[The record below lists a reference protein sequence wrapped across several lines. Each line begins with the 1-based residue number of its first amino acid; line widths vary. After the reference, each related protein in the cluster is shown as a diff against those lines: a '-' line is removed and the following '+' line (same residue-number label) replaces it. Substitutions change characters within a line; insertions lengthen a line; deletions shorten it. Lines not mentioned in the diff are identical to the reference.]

1 MNDYILDLIANLKI
15 DKIIDREYLGI
26 INDLSI
32 TEYRG
37 IMAFEDEQE
46 MTCRE
51 MAKVMELSPSRSS
64 RVINNL
70 VQKGYFIRR
79 TSSRDRRSVAVTL
92 SKKGIEA
99 KEKIKENQEKLEKSL
114 QQKITDNELNMI
126 KNSLKILLDYFEV
139 SEFQ

>member
-51 MAKVMELSPSRSS
+51 MAKVMGLSPSRSS

-79 TSSRDRRSVAVTL
+79 TSSRDRRSVVVTL

-126 KNSLKILLDYFEV
+126 KNSLKILIDYFEV
-139 SEFQ
+139 

>member
-79 TSSRDRRSVAVTL
+79 TSSRDRRSVVVTL

-126 KNSLKILLDYFEV
+126 KNSLKILIDYFELE
-139 SEFQ
+139 EF

>member
-15 DKIIDREYLGI
+15 NKIIDREYLGI

-37 IMAFEDEQE
+37 IMALEDELE

-51 MAKVMELSPSRSS
+51 MAKMMGLSPSRSS

-70 VQKGYFIRR
+70 VQKGYLIRR

-92 SKKGIEA
+92 SKKGRET
-99 KEKIKENQEKLEKSL
+99 KEKIKENQKKLEKSL
-114 QQKITDNELNMI
+114 QQRITDHELNMI

-139 SEFQ
+139 

>member
-126 KNSLKILLDYFEV
+126 KNSLKILIDYFELE
-139 SEFQ
+139 EF

>member
-15 DKIIDREYLGI
+15 NKIIDREYLGI

-37 IMAFEDEQE
+37 IMALEDEQE
-46 MTCRE
+46 MTCRK
-51 MAKVMELSPSRSS
+51 MAKVMGLSPSRSS

-70 VQKGYFIRR
+70 VQKGYLIRR

-99 KEKIKENQEKLEKSL
+99 KEKIKENQKKLEKSL
-114 QQKITDNELNMI
+114 RQRITDHELNMI
-126 KNSLKILLDYFEV
+126 KDSLKILLDYFELE
-139 SEFQ
+139 EF

>member
-15 DKIIDREYLGI
+15 NKIIDREYLGI

-37 IMAFEDEQE
+37 IMALEDEQE

-51 MAKVMELSPSRSS
+51 MAKMMGLSASRSS
-64 RVINNL
+64 RGINNL
-70 VQKGYFIRR
+70 VQKGYLIRR

-92 SKKGIEA
+92 SKKGREA
-99 KEKIKENQEKLEKSL
+99 KEKIKENQKKLEKSL
-114 QQKITDNELNMI
+114 QQRITDHELNMI
-126 KNSLKILLDYFEV
+126 KDSLKILLDYFEV
-139 SEFQ
+139 EEF

>member
-79 TSSRDRRSVAVTL
+79 TSSRDRRSVVVTL

-126 KNSLKILLDYFEV
+126 KNSLKILIDYFEV
-139 SEFQ
+139 SEF

>member
-79 TSSRDRRSVAVTL
+79 TSSRDRRSVVVTL

-126 KNSLKILLDYFEV
+126 KNSLKILIDYFEV
-139 SEFQ
+139 

>member
-1 MNDYILDLIANLKI
+1 MSDYILDLIANLKI
-15 DKIIDREYLGI
+15 NKVIDREYLGI

-79 TSSRDRRSVAVTL
+79 TSSRDRRSVVVTL

-126 KNSLKILLDYFEV
+126 KNSLKILIDYFEV
-139 SEFQ
+139 